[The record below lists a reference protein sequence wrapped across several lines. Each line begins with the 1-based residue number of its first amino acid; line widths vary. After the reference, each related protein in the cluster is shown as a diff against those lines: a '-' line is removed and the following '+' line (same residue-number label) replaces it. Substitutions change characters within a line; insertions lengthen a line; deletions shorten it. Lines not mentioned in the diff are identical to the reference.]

1 MDMEVVTASITGL
14 STDVGAAGAA
24 VLTVVLAFAAF
35 KWIRRAVS

>member
-1 MDMEVVTASITGL
+1 MDMTTVTASIEAL
-14 STDVGAAGAA
+14 ATDVGVAGAA